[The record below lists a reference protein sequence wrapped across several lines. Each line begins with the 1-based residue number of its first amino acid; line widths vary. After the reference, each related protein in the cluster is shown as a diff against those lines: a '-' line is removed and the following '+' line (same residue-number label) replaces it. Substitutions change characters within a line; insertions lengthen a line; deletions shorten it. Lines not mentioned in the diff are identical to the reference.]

1 MIYEELYINDLY
13 LIKPKIYKDNRGFF
27 FESFKNSDF
36 KKNIYDASFIQEN
49 QSYSKKGTLRG
60 LHFQKY
66 PFEQSKLVSCIYGE
80 ILDVAVDLR
89 KDSNTFKSH
98 YSVKLNSINNHK
110 LFIPKG
116 FAHGFI
122 VLSDFAIVSYKID
135 NKYMKSHESGI
146 IYNDKEL
153 NIDWILNESEIITSE
168 KDKKL
173 NNLKNEI

>member
-1 MIYEELYINDLY
+1 M
-13 LIKPKIYKDNRGFF
+13 
-27 FESFKNSDF
+27 
-36 KKNIYDASFIQEN
+36 
-49 QSYSKKGTLRG
+49 RG

-116 FAHGFI
+116 FAHGF
-122 VLSDFAIVSYKID
+122 VLSDFAIISYKID

-168 KDKKL
+168 KDKIK
-173 NNLKNEI
+173 